1 MKVETPVKLL
11 KISVYGWM
19 FYLPQ
24 IITLSMIGSLAGISG
39 FLILFLTAS
48 IGYTIRAVIMMGISV
63 GIMCVL
69 FQKKPS
75 LDAFNYFLPLSGW
88 GILSLLL
95 RTINWMIPQILQV
108 RILVEQISLVT
119 AWFLSYYMLGKLFN
133 RENKPTM
140 RPVVIALLIAVLLF
154 FLLPPPI

>member
-1 MKVETPVKLL
+1 MEAETPVKLL
-11 KISVYGWM
+11 KISVYGWT

-39 FLILFLTAS
+39 SLIVFLTAS
-48 IGYTIRAVIMMGISV
+48 IGYTVRALIMMGISV

-75 LDAFNYFLPLSGW
+75 LDAFDYFLPLSGW
-88 GILSLLL
+88 GILALLL
-95 RTINWMIPQILQV
+95 RTINWMVPQILQV
-108 RILVEQISLVT
+108 RILVEQISLLI
-119 AWFLSYYMLGKLFN
+119 AWFLSYYMLGKLF
-133 RENKPTM
+133 RENKSTT
-140 RPVVIALLIAVLLF
+140 RPVIIALLIAVLLF